1 MIKATKP
8 KLKRKN
14 PKTFKEAILETVDRN
29 IVEQKKLIKEQNG
42 YTNYFEAPVILEVLK
57 VLKHQFKSGDNSTDY
72 SNNVIISTLRQIIK
86 ELKSDVHEYTEF
98 D

>member
-1 MIKATKP
+1 MIKAKP
-8 KLKRKN
+8 KSKLKRKN

-57 VLKHQFKSGDNSTDY
+57 VLKRQFKSGDNSKIGRAH
-72 SNNVIISTLRQIIK
+72 V
-86 ELKSDVHEYTEF
+86 
-98 D
+98 